1 MLGQNPYA
9 EEALALSSTARNLG
23 GMVSPTP
30 PGPEAMLSGG
40 LSDKPS
46 ANPQHYNNSNYNAQ
60 NMQQNMMTAGF
71 QAAANA
77 TRGMRKTQTDK
88 SQQENK
94 AQQLLATRK
103 AEVLYANDGG
113 AAVMK
118 LNALMADPPAQ
129 QEFMQRIT
137 ETKLMAQGNNP
148 QLPYQS
154 TNFRA

>member
-9 EEALALSSTARNLG
+9 EEALALSSMSRNLG

-30 PGPEAMLSGG
+30 PGPEAMLASG
-40 LSDKPS
+40 LSDKPGV
-46 ANPQHYNNSNYNAQ
+46 NPQHYNNSNYNAQ
-60 NMQQNMMTAGF
+60 SMQQNMMTAGF
-71 QAAANA
+71 QGAANA
-77 TRGMRKTQTDK
+77 TRGMRKGQTD
-88 SQQENK
+88 QAQAENK

-129 QEFMQRIT
+129 QEFMQRIG
-137 ETKLMAQGNNP
+137 ESKLMAQGNNP
-148 QLPYQS
+148 QLKFQS